1 MRIWVWFWLCSAILI
16 GQGACAPG
24 SSPGSASYEAPAP
37 VLVPT
42 TFQNP
47 ETPEERD
54 MRIWREEMGH

>member
-1 MRIWVWFWLCSAILI
+1 MKAWVWFWLISTILL

-24 SSPGSASYEAPAP
+24 SSQSGASYEAPAP
-37 VLVPT
+37 NFVPM

-54 MRIWREEMGH
+54 MRIWREEMGR